1 MKKSILQEI
10 KRINEIA
17 GTQMS
22 KEQEISFIKN
32 RLNEMDFGNQ
42 KEFDKY
48 SSQHKLRPSTKVT
61 IAGKTTTAGKASQSS
76 TNVKGSSVFG
86 NTAGDAKNKKASPTT
101 NLPKK
106 ASELNKSHKE
116 ELKQALNSEVGLSGT
131 TYIDGRTGAIM
142 YNAQKGDTPAYTLS
156 FGDNSDYGKSD
167 EFRVS
172 LSPTYDYDP
181 SGIGD
186 TVNKTF
192 KSGEDAKKF
201 MIAVAK
207 KYKKELKM
215 DDNSFKDPVS
225 FVGDDGKFKD
235 DYRYN

>member
-32 RLNEMDFGNQ
+32 RLNEMEFRNQ
-42 KEFDKY
+42 KQFDKY

-61 IAGKTTTAGKASQSS
+61 IAGKTTTAGQATQSS
-76 TNVKGSSVFG
+76 ANIKGSSVFG
-86 NTAGDAKNKKASPTT
+86 NTSDDGLNKKVSSTT

-106 ASELNKSHKE
+106 ASELDDTHAT
-116 ELKQALNSEVGLSGT
+116 ELESAVNSEVGLSGYT
-131 TYIDGRTGAIM
+131 NTDYNTGAIM
-142 YNAQKGDTPAYTLS
+142 YNASTGDTPTYTLY
-156 FGDNSDYGKSD
+156 FGDNSDYGKPD

-172 LSPTYDYDP
+172 LLPTYDNDP
-181 SGIGD
+181 SDIGD
-186 TVNKTF
+186 AVDKSF
-192 KSGEDAKKF
+192 KSGKDAKKY

-207 KYKKELKM
+207 KYKKELEM
-215 DDNSFKDPVS
+215 DDEN
-225 FVGDDGKFKD
+225 
-235 DYRYN
+235 